1 MDPDS
6 IEAWGCEF
14 GKGFPDMRGGF
25 AKSSA
30 TAGTVT
36 VDAYNQCAKLDLSA
50 GMMSIKGPN
59 GF

>member
-1 MDPDS
+1 MDQDS

-25 AKSSA
+25 KSSA
-30 TAGTVT
+30 TAGGVKT
-36 VDAYNQCAKLDLSA
+36 DAYNHCATLDLSA

-59 GF
+59 GP